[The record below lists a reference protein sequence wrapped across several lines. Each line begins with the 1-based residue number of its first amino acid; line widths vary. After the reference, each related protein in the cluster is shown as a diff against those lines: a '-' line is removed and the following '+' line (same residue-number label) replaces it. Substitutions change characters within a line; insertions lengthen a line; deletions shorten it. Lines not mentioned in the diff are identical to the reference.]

1 MMELVNI
8 LRAKSKNKGKSFLL
22 VDHIKE
28 TLERARDFKK
38 FVDENKNAIEY
49 SRFDETFFKNLA
61 VALFLHDLGKINYGF
76 QKKVFSKEEKEIDK
90 QKKEYKNNQWKEIE
104 KFFEKNVN
112 ENKKNEEERYYKTID
127 VKDHEIIS
135 ILYSYIF
142 LNNKDDDEQIRTAI
156 LFHHYNNFYVN
167 REPNI
172 RYIFDDYLDLEK
184 YVEFLLEKKGE
195 IKKLLETM
203 IDSLIK
209 NFDNE
214 DEDFIKNTL
223 SDLKAKIN
231 LEKLENLK
239 KALEDGYGL
248 STQIKFYEIPNKEEN
263 SGNLNKDLLNF
274 FVFLGVLRRCDYAG
288 SGGVNIEE
296 TINIKE
302 VFKNLRNEIKSA
314 VKKLTGKEN
323 LWQEETLK
331 KTKNNNLVLVAPTG
345 SGKTE
350 FALLWAKTTG
360 RKLIYTLPLRVA
372 LNDLFW
378 RFRKDEKEDKGYF
391 NKDFVGIF
399 HSTSFIEYL
408 KEERE
413 GSDIKV
419 GDKMTFAK
427 LFSFP
432 ILLTTPDQVF
442 LSSLKYYGFDKLV
455 SVYPTSS
462 IVIDEVQ
469 AYNPEMAAIVL
480 KTLEIIKELK
490 GNVLVITATFP
501 PYFKQFINEKN
512 GFKIC
517 DLEKELD
524 KTKESIKN
532 YNLKR
537 HRIKL
542 IDGLVFEYRKK
553 TKKEYN
559 LVLNKETFSQIEK
572 IIKDHKDKNVMVIV
586 NNVGKAIKLYQEV
599 ENTSQ
604 KSGIKKENL
613 YLLHSRLI
621 EKEKNKRIK
630 EIKKKLESKEKGL
643 ILVATQIV
651 EASLDVDFDIL
662 ITEISPIDSQ
672 IQRWGRIWRNKNPN
686 EHYTGNK
693 PNIYIFTGIDK
704 GTLAI
709 YHPKEVLEKTIE
721 ILKEM
726 QNSNPL
732 NYEEEKELIDNVF
745 EKPVENNQTLKQFY
759 ENKISEILEWLRYY
773 LAEKRSEAQRIFR
786 NIAGIQ
792 VFIPNLPQQE
802 DELYEALCKVLEDKK
817 NWEISFEG
825 KSSEDLIDKIRNEM
839 KNENLKRNLNKW
851 KILETL
857 YNYSFNLPFF
867 AIENFKERFAI
878 IERNTFRGFFVL
890 NVKEKDKEKLD
901 CFRKYGIN
909 KIKESYP
916 DLDSKEIESTIE
928 GKII

>member
-1 MMELVNI
+1 MMELINI
-8 LRAKSKNKGKSFLL
+8 LRAKSKNKDKSFLL
-22 VDHIKE
+22 IDHIKE

-38 FVDENKNAIEY
+38 FVDRNKNAIEY
-49 SRFDETFFKNLA
+49 QFDDTFFKKL
-61 VALFLHDLGKINYGF
+61 VIALFLHDLGKISYGF
-76 QKKVFSKEEKEIDK
+76 QKKVFGKDEKKD
-90 QKKEYKNNQWKEIE
+90 N
-104 KFFEKNVN
+104 
-112 ENKKNEEERYYKTID
+112 NEEWKKVKEFFGEHKNID
-127 VKDHEIIS
+127 IEDHEATS

-142 LNNKDDDEQIRTAI
+142 LNNENNTHRIRTAV
-156 LFHHYNNFYVN
+156 LFHHYNNFYAN

-172 RYIFDDYLDLEK
+172 RCIFDNYPDLEK
-184 YVEFLLEKKGE
+184 YVEFLLEKKEG
-195 IKKLLETM
+195 IKKLLELM
-203 IDSLIK
+203 INSLIES
-209 NFDNE
+209 FDNE
-214 DEDFIKNTL
+214 NEDFIKETL

-248 STQIKFYEIPNKEEN
+248 STQIKFYEIPDKDENN
-263 SGNLNKDLLNF
+263 SGRLSKSWLDF

-296 TINIKE
+296 TTNINEI
-302 VFKNLRNEIKSA
+302 FKNLEDEIKSA
-314 VKKLTGKEN
+314 VKELTGKED
-323 LWQEETLK
+323 LWQHEILK
-331 KTKNNNLVLVAPTG
+331 KAKNHNFVLIAPTG

-350 FALLWAKTTG
+350 FALLWAKRTG

-378 RFRKDEKEDKGYF
+378 RFGKDKKGDKGYF
-391 NKDFVGIF
+391 NKDFVGIL

-413 GSDIKV
+413 GNDIKI
-419 GDKMTFAK
+419 GDKMTFAR

-462 IVIDEVQ
+462 IVIDEIQ

-490 GNVLVITATFP
+490 GNVLIITATFP
-501 PYFKQFINEKN
+501 PYFKQFMNEKN
-512 GFKIC
+512 GFEIC
-517 DLEKELD
+517 DLEKEPD
-524 KTKESIKN
+524 KTKELIKN

-537 HRIKL
+537 HKIKL
-542 IDGLVFEYRKK
+542 IDALVFEYRQK

-559 LVLNKETFSQIEK
+559 LVLNKEAFSQIKK
-572 IIKDHKDKNVMVIV
+572 IIKDRKDKNIMVIV

-643 ILVATQIV
+643 ILVATQMV
-651 EASLDVDFDIL
+651 EASLDVDFDLL

-686 EHYTGNK
+686 EHYTENK

-709 YHPKEVLEKTIE
+709 YHLKEVLEKTIE
-721 ILKEM
+721 TLKEI

-745 EKPVENNQTLKQFY
+745 EEPVESNQTLKQFY
-759 ENKISEILEWLRYY
+759 ENKINETLEWLKYY
-773 LAEKRSEAQRIFR
+773 SVEKRREAQRIFR

-817 NWEISFEG
+817 NWEISFEN
-825 KSSEDLIDKIRNEM
+825 LTNKIRNEI
-839 KNENLKRNLNKW
+839 KNESLKRNLNKW
-851 KILETL
+851 KVLETL

-867 AIENFKERFAI
+867 AIENFKERLAI
-878 IERNTFRGFFVL
+878 IKRNTFRGFFVL

-909 KIKESYP
+909 KIKESYL
-916 DLDSKEIESTIE
+916 DLDSKEIELAAE
-928 GKII
+928 ENII